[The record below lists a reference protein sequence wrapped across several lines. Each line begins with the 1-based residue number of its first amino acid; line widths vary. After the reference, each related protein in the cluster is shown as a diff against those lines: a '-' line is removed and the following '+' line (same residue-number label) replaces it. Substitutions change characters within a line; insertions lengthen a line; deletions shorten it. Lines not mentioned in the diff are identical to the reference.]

1 QSIKKTLSSECSVTH
16 KKASSKRGNYLPEL
30 ALILLLF
37 NLFTNSI
44 HVQIANLLDQV
55 LESRWRQRTSLV
67 EYLDAI
73 AEHHQGR
80 NRLNLQSTSYR
91 LGLFSIT
98 LRESDILMLV
108 RSLVQDRRKTLT
120 WSAPVSP
127 GVNNRNAFA
136 DGGFFKIFLGNF
148 YGCHTYLL

>member
-1 QSIKKTLSSECSVTH
+1 MTLLRTLDSLFNLNLGICIIVNFLIERSHQVLQALENWLAIGRLTPYKFTQSIKKTLSSECSVTH

-73 AEHHQGR
+73 AENH
-80 NRLNLQSTSYR
+80 
-91 LGLFSIT
+91 
-98 LRESDILMLV
+98 
-108 RSLVQDRRKTLT
+108 
-120 WSAPVSP
+120 
-127 GVNNRNAFA
+127 
-136 DGGFFKIFLGNF
+136 
-148 YGCHTYLL
+148 